1 MIFSTLV
8 FRTGSMAN
16 IKEYIASCGETPAG
30 ERPKVG
36 RFKLRRAIRKYPWF
50 TTARII
56 RASQYDYED
65 ERVYL
70 AQLFPICTT
79 QSNDDASLREEIE
92 NKVVD
97 RFLSLGIYAISHS
110 EEDGGAESLISDLSD
125 NEDDDEF
132 YTEELAQIYEKQG
145 LFEEA
150 RKIYVKLGLLYPKKS
165 VYFAE
170 IISRLDEKKL

>member
-1 MIFSTLV
+1 MISSMLV
-8 FRTGSMAN
+8 FQTGSMAN
-16 IKEYIASCGETPAG
+16 IKEYIAACGETQIG
-30 ERPKVG
+30 ERRKVG

-56 RASQYDYED
+56 RAAQYDDED

-70 AQLFPICTT
+70 AKLFPIGTIQPT
-79 QSNDDASLREEIE
+79 NTAELREEIE

-97 RFLSLGIYAISHS
+97 RFLSLGSYAISHT
-110 EEDGGAESLISDLSD
+110 EEDGGAESLINTPPN

-150 RKIYVKLGLLYPKKS
+150 RKIYIKLGLLYPKKS